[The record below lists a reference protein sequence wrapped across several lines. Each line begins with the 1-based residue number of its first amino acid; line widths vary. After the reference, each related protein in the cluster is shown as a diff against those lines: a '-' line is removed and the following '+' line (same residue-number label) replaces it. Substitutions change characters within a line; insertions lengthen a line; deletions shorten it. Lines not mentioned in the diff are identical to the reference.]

1 MSDNKGLAWELITS
15 MLDPK
20 ILAPWL
26 EYNGYLPTQISV
38 GQGYLLNKS
47 LSTRP
52 YYDEMI
58 SLIPHGGSRPSIPE
72 YPQIAQ
78 YIKDALDSVYYGTKD
93 PKEAL
98 DDAAAKSAIIL
109 GWQP

>member
-1 MSDNKGLAWELITS
+1 MVADAHLNLI
-15 MLDPK
+15 
-20 ILAPWL
+20 
-26 EYNGYLPTQISV
+26 YL
-38 GQGYLLNKS
+38 GYLLNKS

-58 SLIPHGGSRPSIPE
+58 SLIPYGGSRPSIPE

-78 YIKDALDSVYYGTKD
+78 YIKDALDSVYYRTKD

-98 DDAAAKSAIIL
+98 DDAATENLRLYLDGSRLCIVDYGFDYKFLEAN
-109 GWQP
+109 